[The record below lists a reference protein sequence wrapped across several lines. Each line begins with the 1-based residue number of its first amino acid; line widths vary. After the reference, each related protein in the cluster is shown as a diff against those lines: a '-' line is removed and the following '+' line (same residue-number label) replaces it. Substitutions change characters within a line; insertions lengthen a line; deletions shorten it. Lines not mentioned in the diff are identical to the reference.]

1 MLSAVK
7 EWAKDKP
14 YIIAFVAPHFV
25 TAVRDFHLDCQHLKS
40 RRFGKHQFRLN
51 HLQPWF
57 RLYRSHRKGTK
68 FLRDMFTIII
78 GKETIDC
85 IDTLKNELDNVFKLD
100 KEALIENLPTP
111 EQFEE
116 IRQVMNE
123 FLEESYK
130 DIEEDFADTPLDPDD
145 QGAMKKLVDDNPLD
159 SSFFLFVTFPC
170 WLLYRMSPTQ
180 LYFKA
185 RSGDFDALE
194 RILRLDPLMIH
205 NPYIGIQIAQ
215 CRFNRQSA
223 KYRKLMASPYKPPKG
238 GTDRKNVMISTV
250 GLINALS
257 HVINKPLLVREVFD
271 LMAAIDQDCGSNL
284 LEALPKE
291 PDALSR
297 ALQPDRNLWRQAFKP
312 DRKK

>member
-1 MLSAVK
+1 MLAVK

-14 YIIAFVAPHFV
+14 YIIALVAPHVV

-57 RLYRSHRKGTK
+57 RLYRSHRKGIK
-68 FLRDMFTIII
+68 FLRDLFSIII
-78 GKETIDC
+78 GNEGMDC
-85 IDTLKNELDNVFKLD
+85 IDTFKTELDKLFKLD
-100 KEALIENLPTP
+100 KEALLENLPTP
-111 EQFEE
+111 EQVEE

-145 QGAMKKLVDDNPLD
+145 QDAMKKLVDDNPLD
-159 SSFFLFVTFPC
+159 SSFFLFVTVPC
-170 WLLYRMSPTQ
+170 WVLYRMSPTQ

-185 RSGDFDALE
+185 RSGDYDALE

-215 CRFNRQSA
+215 YRFNRQSA
-223 KYRKLMASPYKPPKG
+223 
-238 GTDRKNVMISTV
+238 NI
-250 GLINALS
+250 
-257 HVINKPLLVREVFD
+257 E
-271 LMAAIDQDCGSNL
+271 
-284 LEALPKE
+284 
-291 PDALSR
+291 
-297 ALQPDRNLWRQAFKP
+297 NLWHLPTNHQKMVLIAKIL
-312 DRKK
+312 